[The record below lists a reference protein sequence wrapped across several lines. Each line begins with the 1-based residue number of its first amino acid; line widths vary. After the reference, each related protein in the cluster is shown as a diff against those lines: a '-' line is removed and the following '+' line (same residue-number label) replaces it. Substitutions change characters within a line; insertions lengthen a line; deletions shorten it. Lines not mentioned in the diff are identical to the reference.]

1 MKTTSWKYE
10 NGKLKC
16 NSIII
21 DEDNIVIKVLYSCIC
36 GTDIHNIEKF
46 AKEADGLYLG
56 HEFIGEII
64 NSDSKSQ
71 LKIGDRVIV
80 NPGVNCGKCV
90 YCKQGFDTYCINRKT
105 YGMSSTSDMLGG
117 FSTFLALNNDAKLHI
132 LPPNINLRNAVLVE
146 PISVVLK
153 ALNILSNHTKI
164 SKKKIAIVG
173 LGPIGIITNLLL
185 KKFNPN
191 KIVSFE
197 VEKFRIDKSIEL
209 FNIDAME
216 VSSHYFHESNKFDI
230 VIDCSGTESGWN
242 ICFDIIKKGGILMEI
257 GQFVSG
263 NKLYFDPSVICRK
276 DLVVLGSSLGDDVYY
291 SDALSVINEFN
302 NELSALI
309 THEFKF
315 NELNDAFE
323 KAIEK
328 KCFKV
333 VINNENRG
341 V

>member
-10 NGKLKC
+10 DGKLKC
-16 NSIII
+16 DSITIDESSII
-21 DEDNIVIKVLYSCIC
+21 IKVLYSCIC

-46 AKEADGLYLG
+46 AREEVDGVYLG

-64 NSDSKSQ
+64 NSDSKSK
-71 LKIGDRVIV
+71 LKMGDKVIV

-90 YCKQGFDTYCINRKT
+90 YCKQGYDTYCLNRKT
-105 YGMSSTSDMLGG
+105 YGMSSSSDMLGG
-117 FSTFLALNNDAKLHI
+117 FSKFLKLNNDTKLHV
-132 LPPNINLRNAVLVE
+132 LPPNVNLRNAVLIE

-153 ALNILSNHTKI
+153 ALNILSNNTKI
-164 SKKKIAIVG
+164 SEKKIAIVG

-185 KKFNPN
+185 KKFKPQ

-197 VEKFRIDKSIEL
+197 IEKFRIDKSIEF

-216 VSSHYFHESNKFDI
+216 VSSAFFHEKNKFDI
-230 VIDCSGTESGWN
+230 VIDCSGTVSGWN
-242 ICFDIIKKGGILMEI
+242 TCFDVIKKGGVLMEI

-263 NKLYFDPSVICRK
+263 NKLYFDPSVICKK
-276 DLVVLGSSLGDDVYY
+276 DLKVLGSSLGDDIYY
-291 SDALSVINEFN
+291 SDALSIINEFD
-302 NELSALI
+302 NELNMLI

-323 KAIEK
+323 NAIEK
-328 KCFKV
+328 TCFKV
-333 VINNENRG
+333 VINNEK
-341 V
+341 